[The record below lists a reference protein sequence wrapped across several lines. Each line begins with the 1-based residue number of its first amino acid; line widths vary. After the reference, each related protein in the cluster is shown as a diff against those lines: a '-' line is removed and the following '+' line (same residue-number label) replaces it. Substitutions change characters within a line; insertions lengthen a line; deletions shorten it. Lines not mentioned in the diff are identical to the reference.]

1 MKNNKNISCK
11 TVLEISSLSSLLT
24 PSNQSYVLNTIHA
37 LLFSQ
42 QVNEEQQRKG
52 EKIWNLSH
60 CRMITAQMTAMII

>member
-1 MKNNKNISCK
+1 MKNNKNMSCK

-24 PSNQSYVLNTIHA
+24 PSNQSYVLNTIQA

-52 EKIWNLSH
+52 EKICSK
-60 CRMITAQMTAMII
+60 